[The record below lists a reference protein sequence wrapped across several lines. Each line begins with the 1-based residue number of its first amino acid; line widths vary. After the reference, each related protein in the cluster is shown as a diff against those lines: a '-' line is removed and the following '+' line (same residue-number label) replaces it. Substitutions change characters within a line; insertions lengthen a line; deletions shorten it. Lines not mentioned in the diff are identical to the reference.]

1 MATARHSTE
10 LLDCV
15 CICFQFN
22 PVFWFQN
29 TVISPRLRN
38 KSDLKKQEINR
49 GIPLFG
55 HFIFI
60 KHLLCDEHQTAC
72 SMTHSVH
79 PLGKESVQE
88 TLILL
93 LN

>member
-1 MATARHSTE
+1 M
-10 LLDCV
+10 
-15 CICFQFN
+15 
-22 PVFWFQN
+22 
-29 TVISPRLRN
+29 SPRLRN

-60 KHLLCDEHQTAC
+60 KHVLCVEHQTAC